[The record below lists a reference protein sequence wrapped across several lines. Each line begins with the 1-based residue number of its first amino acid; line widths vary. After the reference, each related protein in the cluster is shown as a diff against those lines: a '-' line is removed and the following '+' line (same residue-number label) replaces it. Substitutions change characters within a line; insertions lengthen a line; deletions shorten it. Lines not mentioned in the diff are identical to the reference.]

1 MAMILLW
8 YLIETNLL
16 MREWNKRHFAV
27 ILNKQCPHSL
37 FDLVVK
43 RHREST
49 VSSPSV
55 SVTETRQCYYYWMK
69 GGWNTIRHSY
79 FMSSF
84 LSPFI
89 IYVIYH
95 VITHAICHT
104 VMSMSSPMSSYVMPF
119 AYVPKVR
126 NICNTSRLDLL
137 YCMVMENKRN

>member
-49 VSSPSV
+49 VS
-55 SVTETRQCYYYWMK
+55 VTLNTRQCYYYWMK

-104 VMSMSSPMSSYVMPF
+104 VMSMSSPMSSSGHMSCHLLMFQKSAKSAIQVD
-119 AYVPKVR
+119 
-126 NICNTSRLDLL
+126 LDLL

>member
-1 MAMILLW
+1 MILLW

-27 ILNKQCPHSL
+27 ILNKQCPHSF
-37 FDLVVK
+37 FDLVVNDT
-43 RHREST
+43 ENQL
-49 VSSPSV
+49 SSV
-55 SVTETRQCYYYWMK
+55 CVTDTRRQCYYYWMK

-104 VMSMSSPMSSYVMPF
+104 VMSMSSPMSSSGH
-119 AYVPKVR
+119 A
-126 NICNTSRLDLL
+126 ICLCSKSPQNLQ
-137 YCMVMENKRN
+137 YK